1 MRNQRAMSQTH
12 FLPSCEL
19 EASFKQK
26 LSKEDCLPNYRLE
39 VWTCYAQ
46 SGGNH
51 SMLGGLPYTNSIDL
65 HRTYIECVANVA
77 QLFGLCPSICW
88 GKCWRKKTAQEYAV
102 GPVSNSNLHNVRTF
116 NHTTPRRLDVLGDRT
131 GVPFLFELFGG
142 LREFPWVLSLRFV
155 CETVFMLG

>member
-12 FLPSCEL
+12 FLPSCEF

-26 LSKEDCLPNYRLE
+26 LSKEDCLPNYRLDMLCTKWWQPLN
-39 VWTCYAQ
+39 VRWVTVYQFNWFAPHLHWVCCKRGSIIWSVPQ
-46 SGGNH
+46 H
-51 SMLGGLPYTNSIDL
+51 MLGKMLG
-65 HRTYIECVANVA
+65 
-77 QLFGLCPSICW
+77 
-88 GKCWRKKTAQEYAV
+88 KKTAQEYAV